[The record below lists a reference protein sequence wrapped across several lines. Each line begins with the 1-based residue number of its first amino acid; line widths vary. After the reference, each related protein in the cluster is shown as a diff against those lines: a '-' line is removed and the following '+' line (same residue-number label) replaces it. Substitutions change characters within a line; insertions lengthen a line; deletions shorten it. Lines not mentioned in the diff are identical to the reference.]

1 MVTEE
6 ERRARWIDSH
16 GCFPANDGLLEGQA
30 LNAGSVHEDAVG
42 DLGVAHYGP
51 RADRCIRADGG
62 ALDHRLLADDHRPDQ
77 PAPQDPR
84 PALDNHRPFDRRTC
98 VHLALNAGLD
108 LGQEEAIC
116 HEKVRRPPH
125 VLPPSLDPV
134 RQHAVPAVYEPLQAV
149 GEFELAAE
157 RGLHLPRCLKEK
169 RGERVRADDGEVAG
183 RVLRFLHEAHE
194 LPVLDHRDPE
204 PTGILDLAQGDH
216 GRRVLGAEHVD
227 HARHSSLE
235 KVVAEVDEER
245 LVPHELLRA
254 EDGVGKPLRLGLDGV
269 RHAEPDPAPVAEAL
283 PELGL
288 HARADHDRHVADSRL
303 PYRLQGVLDHRPSRH
318 GEEVLGLGVRE
329 RSEPRSLA
337 SAQDD
342 GLHDGTHSS
351 QIPDPPRPRV
361 QLRLAIMTRRVL
373 VLSVIVA
380 MAWAGWAQPAA
391 DLAAE
396 AETLFSV
403 RYEPQNLERL
413 IAIYEV
419 LLSTE
424 PGNVAV
430 LAQLAQLWYER
441 STFVPEKEKE
451 VVLRTAADY
460 GFRSLGLSGF
470 DEGLSLSDD
479 GLHALLARATDPA
492 TILWTAHSL
501 GLILGRMNPFSAI
514 PHRNKMRIM
523 YDRVIELDP
532 SYYGGSAPQAVGA
545 LLANL
550 SDYGFLFGVKLAD
563 AKFNF
568 EWAILLDPTYLENHV
583 AYAWEYARRAKD
595 RALFEDLLH
604 HVLEAPIGDWPFWNR
619 HAKEKAAEYLADV
632 NRLFR

>member
-1 MVTEE
+1 M
-6 ERRARWIDSH
+6 
-16 GCFPANDGLLEGQA
+16 A
-30 LNAGSVHEDAVG
+30 L
-42 DLGVAHYGP
+42 
-51 RADRCIRADGG
+51 
-62 ALDHRLLADDHRPDQ
+62 
-77 PAPQDPR
+77 
-84 PALDNHRPFDRRTC
+84 
-98 VHLALNAGLD
+98 
-108 LGQEEAIC
+108 
-116 HEKVRRPPH
+116 
-125 VLPPSLDPV
+125 
-134 RQHAVPAVYEPLQAV
+134 
-149 GEFELAAE
+149 
-157 RGLHLPRCLKEK
+157 
-169 RGERVRADDGEVAG
+169 
-183 RVLRFLHEAHE
+183 
-194 LPVLDHRDPE
+194 
-204 PTGILDLAQGDH
+204 
-216 GRRVLGAEHVD
+216 
-227 HARHSSLE
+227 
-235 KVVAEVDEER
+235 
-245 LVPHELLRA
+245 
-254 EDGVGKPLRLGLDGV
+254 
-269 RHAEPDPAPVAEAL
+269 
-283 PELGL
+283 
-288 HARADHDRHVADSRL
+288 
-303 PYRLQGVLDHRPSRH
+303 
-318 GEEVLGLGVRE
+318 
-329 RSEPRSLA
+329 
-337 SAQDD
+337 
-342 GLHDGTHSS
+342 
-351 QIPDPPRPRV
+351 
-361 QLRLAIMTRRVL
+361 MTRRVL

-396 AETLFSV
+396 AETLFPV

-595 RALFEDLLH
+595 RALFEDLLR